1 MWTLPKPL
9 LEEALNDIVRTI
21 AEDRANLDDN
31 DSIILSQLYRLYDH
45 NGGYITNADENR
57 LNLSKRNAIHKLYDK
72 TQQGRRLSY
81 IRTQLMQDVDYCPMC
96 GISPPSQLD
105 HQMPKDDY
113 KSLSVCRL
121 NLVPTCGVCNNK
133 KRNCDPSDFVHPYYS
148 QAIIGVPFF
157 EIEIHSSPIT
167 HRISWKFSIN
177 KAIVPDQ
184 DLADRIVSQIGVIKL
199 FHRLYKETNL
209 LLSDILNFDVKSQT
223 QLDIILDYEYK
234 KYANNNRYGINDW
247 RCVFLKSLIESPHFT
262 IEEAR
267 VYASHIRP
275 INGGVN
281 A

>member
-9 LEEALNDIVRTI
+9 LEDALNDIAKTI

-31 DSIILSQLYRLYDH
+31 DGIILKRLYLLYDN
-45 NGGYITNADENR
+45 NGGCITDADNQR
-57 LNLSKRNAIHKLYDK
+57 LNLVKRNAIYNLYNK
-72 TQQGRRLSY
+72 TQLGRRMSY
-81 IRTQLMQDVDYCPMC
+81 IRTQLMHDVDYCPMC

-105 HQMPKDDY
+105 HQMPKEDY

-133 KRNCDPSDFVHPYYS
+133 KRKGDPSDFLHPYYS

-167 HRISWKFSIN
+167 HRMSWKFNIN

-184 DLADRIVSQIGVIKL
+184 ELADRIVSQIGVIKL
-199 FHRLYKETNL
+199 FRRLYKETNIF
-209 LLSDILNFDVKSQT
+209 LSDILNAGLESQS
-223 QLDIILDYEYK
+223 QLDLILNYEYK
-234 KYANNNRYGINDW
+234 KYANNNRYGMNDW
-247 RCVFLKSLIESPHFT
+247 RCVFLKSLIDSPHFT

-267 VYASHIRP
+267 VYASRIRP
-275 INGGVN
+275 VNGGVN